1 MYALQWWIP
10 DIKTRREAL
19 FAGHFGPMGV
29 GAIFIVSHHHS
40 ASVSETGTDE
50 DTSTRLQ
57 STLAASKLPTPQI
70 PPTNNI
76 EILSLICVPVTYC
89 IVLSSILGE

>member
-29 GAIFIVSHHHS
+29 GAIFIVSN
-40 ASVSETGTDE
+40 VSESVDG
-50 DTSTRLQ
+50 TRLIVR
-57 STLAASKLPTPQI
+57 SCFTVYSRRVKI
-70 PPTNNI
+70 
-76 EILSLICVPVTYC
+76 TY
-89 IVLSSILGE
+89 SSNPSDQQHRDLVAHLRSRHLLYRSIINSR